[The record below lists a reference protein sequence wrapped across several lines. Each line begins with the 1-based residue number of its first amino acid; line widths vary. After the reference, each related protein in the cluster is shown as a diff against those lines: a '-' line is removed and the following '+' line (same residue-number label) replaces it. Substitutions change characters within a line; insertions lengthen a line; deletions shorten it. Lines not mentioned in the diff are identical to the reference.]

1 MLVVG
6 GKHPAGQILH
16 VIVGPESE
24 LHMDIHGA
32 KIIDL
37 TPILSQFEGNEH
49 VYMSLTRCRGEVET
63 KQRMN
68 AQAIPYISSFTPP
81 AKEEVEDKPST
92 VVNPQAPANCTYCG
106 SKDKPLLP
114 VPGFRICPECVQI
127 ELGRQSKRTHEP
139 IVESPLQPPAGLS

>member
-49 VYMSLTRCRGEVET
+49 VYMSLTRCRGELET

-68 AQAIPYISSFTPP
+68 AQQIPYLSSFTPP
-81 AKEEVEDKPST
+81 AKEEEKAEPAAV
-92 VVNPQAPANCTYCG
+92 QARCTYCG
-106 SKDKPLLP
+106 NPERTLLP
-114 VPGFRICPECVQI
+114 LPGFRICQECARI
-127 ELGRQSKRTHEP
+127 ELSRTAKPAHEP
-139 IVESPLQPPAGLS
+139 VVESPLQPPAGLP